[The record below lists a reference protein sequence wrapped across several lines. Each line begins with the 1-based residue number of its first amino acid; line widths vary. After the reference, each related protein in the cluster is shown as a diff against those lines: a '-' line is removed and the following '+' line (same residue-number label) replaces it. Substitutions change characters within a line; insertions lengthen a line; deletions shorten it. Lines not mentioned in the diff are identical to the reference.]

1 MNQLSK
7 EQLESQITTFNEAY
21 KVGNKVEVYKILG
34 GETFIDEIKNF
45 SSYKPKNTLQKRAKD
60 FFMFS
65 YFANGMNLVDI
76 ALLKRTDL
84 EYTDSGLRFTFIR
97 KKTKDSTNKR
107 ITVSVHKIIQSV
119 FDKYGDGK
127 EKIFSVLKGNET
139 DDQIDNRVG
148 DYAKILNKGLKEI
161 ALELNIEN
169 KLSMVWARHTFASK
183 VYKSKGFTIKDIGN
197 MLGHSSVATTER
209 YLGSIG
215 LIEIEKVQDVL

>member
-1 MNQLSK
+1 M
-7 EQLESQITTFNEAY
+7 
-21 KVGNKVEVYKILG
+21 
-34 GETFIDEIKNF
+34 
-45 SSYKPKNTLQKRAKD
+45 
-60 FFMFS
+60 
-65 YFANGMNLVDI
+65 
-76 ALLKRTDL
+76 
-84 EYTDSGLRFTFIR
+84 
-97 KKTKDSTNKR
+97 
-107 ITVSVHKIIQSV
+107 HKIIQNV

-127 EKIFSVLKGNET
+127 KNIFSILKGNET

-161 ALELNIEN
+161 ALQLNIDN

-183 VYKSKGFTIKDIGN
+183 VYKSKKYTIKEIGN